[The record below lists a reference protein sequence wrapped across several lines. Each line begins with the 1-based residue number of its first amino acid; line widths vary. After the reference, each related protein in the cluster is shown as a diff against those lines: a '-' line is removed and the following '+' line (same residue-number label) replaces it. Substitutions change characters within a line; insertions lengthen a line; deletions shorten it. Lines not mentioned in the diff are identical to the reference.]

1 MQLWWHTSN
10 AAGDGKKKKQQPFEG
25 QVSAHLESICRA
37 LRIDPKSDQFLENK
51 SRKKIGTI
59 EP

>member
-1 MQLWWHTSN
+1 MLPVME
-10 AAGDGKKKKQQPFEG
+10 KKKKQQPFEG
-25 QVSAHLESICRA
+25 QVSAHLESICHA

-59 EP
+59 ES